1 MNDRIKNIITWKM
14 AAVLVVS
21 VLVIGLVYWFLGNGK
36 NAQGLD
42 KNTLAVVNTVQITK
56 QDFDAD
62 WKQTP
67 KEMQNAF
74 KDDKEGFLDNLILVE
89 ILYQEAK
96 QQGIVTEG
104 NDAKEIKQKAA
115 QELLKKVAAKV
126 TVSDDEVRSFYD
138 KMSEQANRGKFE
150 DVRADIKSYVLT
162 QKQNE
167 AVEKFIEDM
176 ETKTTIIRNEDWLKE
191 QRRGSAENPFTK
203 VVHNGQPTILDLG
216 SNTCVP
222 CKMMKPI
229 LDELEQEYKN
239 KANVVILEIGN
250 YRDLAREYK
259 VRVIPTQIFF
269 DKDGNEYWRH
279 EGFLAK
285 EDIQAKLRELGVE

>member
-1 MNDRIKNIITWKM
+1 MNDRIKNIITRKM

-21 VLVIGLVYWFLGNGK
+21 VLVIGLVYWFFGNGK

-56 QDFDAD
+56 QDFDAN

-96 QQGIVTEG
+96 QQGIATEG
-104 NDAKEIKQKAA
+104 NDAKEIKQKTVQA
-115 QELLKKVAAKV
+115 LLKKVAAMV

-138 KMSEQANRGKFE
+138 KMSEQANKGKFE
-150 DVRADIKSYVLT
+150 DVRAEIKSYVLT

-203 VVHNGQPTILDLG
+203 VVHNGQPTVLDLG

-239 KANVVILEIGN
+239 KANVVILEINN

-285 EDIQAKLRELGVE
+285 EDIQAKLREVGVE